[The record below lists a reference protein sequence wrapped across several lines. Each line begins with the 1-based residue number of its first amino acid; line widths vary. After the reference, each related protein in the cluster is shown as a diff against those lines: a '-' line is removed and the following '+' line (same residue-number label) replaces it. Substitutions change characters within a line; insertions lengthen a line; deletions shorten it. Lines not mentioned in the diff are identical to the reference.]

1 MMLRLDKAL
10 YLNQNENCLIIKK
23 SKGPAMSVALAR
35 PFFLT
40 TIGKKY
46 LMGLTGLVWAG
57 FVLTHMLGNLLIFV
71 SADAYN
77 KYGHGIVTSGI
88 LIPAEIVIVLA
99 LLVHV
104 TMAILL
110 TIENRKAGG
119 GGNRYAMLPN
129 GPKKASLA
137 SRTMA
142 LQGSLILAF
151 IILHIITFKY
161 GQYYETTVNG
171 VQMRDL
177 HRLIVEV
184 FQQPGYVAWYVVCL
198 ILLGFHLSHGVGSI
212 FQSFG
217 MKNDHY
223 APMIK
228 KISVTYGILVFLGF
242 LSQPLYV
249 YFFAG

>member
-1 MMLRLDKAL
+1 
-10 YLNQNENCLIIKK
+10 
-23 SKGPAMSVALAR
+23 MSVAHAR

-46 LMGLTGLVWAG
+46 LMGFTGLIWAG

-77 KYGHGIVTSGI
+77 SYGHKLVTSGI
-88 LIPAEIVIVLA
+88 LIPAEIVLVLA
-99 LLVHV
+99 ILTHV
-104 TMAILL
+104 VMAILL

-119 GGNRYAMLPN
+119 GNRYAMLP
-129 GPKKASLA
+129 GGEKRASLA

-142 LQGSLILAF
+142 VQGSLILAF
-151 IILHIITFKY
+151 IILHLITFKY
-161 GQYYETTVNG
+161 GQHFETTVDG
-171 VQMRDL
+171 VVMRDL
-177 HRLIVEV
+177 HRLIIEV
-184 FQQPGYVAWYVVCL
+184 FQQPVYVVWYVVSL

-212 FQSFG
+212 FQSLGF
-217 MKNDHY
+217 KNDHY

-228 KISVTYGILVFLGF
+228 TVSVAYGIIVFLGF